1 MDGKFI
7 TFEGLDGSGK
17 TTVINNVIEYL
28 KKKNKFDNFVITREP
43 GGNRISE
50 AIREIILNQE
60 FTEMDKRT
68 EALLYA
74 AARRQHLI
82 ETVFPALE
90 SGKYVMSDRY
100 VDSSLVYQGAGREIG
115 MDKIAEI
122 NQFATN
128 GLEPDL
134 TIYFDIEPQIGLER
148 IQKNRQN
155 EVNRLDQEKLDFYKR
170 VHQGYLKLAKE
181 NPQRIKTIDA
191 TQSIDKVTED
201 VLTVLLPFID

>member
-28 KKKNKFDNFVITREP
+28 KEKNKFDNFVITREP

-115 MDKIAEI
+115 MDKIDEI

-201 VLTVLLPFID
+201 VLNVLLPFID

>member
-201 VLTVLLPFID
+201 VLNVLLPFID